1 MTSRILGVVREQVLA
16 ALFGAGNAMD
26 AYNVAY
32 RIPNLVRD
40 LFAEGAMSSAFV
52 PTFTRHLATA
62 GKESAWRLANYVI
75 NGLIVITGL
84 LVLVGIVFAE
94 PLVEMFAGA
103 YRSVPGKLELTVFLT
118 RIMLPFLSFVA
129 VAAACMGMLN
139 SLHRFFIPALS
150 PAMYNVATITCAFA
164 VVPLMPSLG
173 LPAIAGIA
181 MGSLLGGAAQLAV
194 QWPALRREGFAYRP
208 ILDWRDESLR
218 RVLILMGPGTIGLAA
233 TQVNVFV
240 NTVLATGEGT
250 GAVSW
255 LNYAFRLMYLPIGL
269 FGISIATAT
278 LPAVS
283 RHAALN
289 EEHHVRRTVADGL
302 SLMMMLNVPATAG
315 LLVLAVPIV
324 RVIFERSAFT
334 AADTA
339 ATAAALQFYALGL
352 VGYSVVRIASPVFY
366 ALGENRTPVKVSVAT
381 VAVNAALNIVL
392 VRFIGYRGLA
402 LGTSVAALFNAALLM
417 FLLRR
422 RLGGLDGRRVAELVC
437 ANHDCVD
444 RHGGG
449 GRTGGLGRR
458 HLAGWQRSVPADC
471 PSRSLDHGRARGA
484 RCRRAYPP
492 HPRVSRRCR
501 IGHAKAGKTNL
512 KEVVPQDAVEMKR
525 PLGLHPTVLL
535 MAGTHFL
542 VDGFSN
548 IYAPLLPLLIPH
560 LSLSLAAAGTLQMC
574 FLMANSVSQLAFGH
588 IADRW
593 RPRAL
598 LIAGPLF
605 TVTLLPL
612 IGLAS
617 TPVALGV
624 ILTVGGLGAAAFH
637 PPAAALV
644 HRLAGTR
651 QGYAMSFHITGG
663 SLGFSL
669 GPLVFAPFA
678 ERYGLVWIPLLVLP
692 ALAVLASF
700 CAECR
705 R

>member
-103 YRSVPGKLELTVFLT
+103 YRSVPGKLELTVCLT

-129 VAAACMGMLN
+129 VAAACMGMLH

-218 RVLILMGPGTIGLAA
+218 RVLILMGPGTLGLAA

-315 LLVLAVPIV
+315 LLVLAAPIV

-422 RLGGLDGRRVAELVC
+422 RLSGLDGRRVVSSFVRILIASIVMALAVALVDS
-437 ANHDCVD
+437 A
-444 RHGGG
+444 GA
-449 GRTGGLGRR
+449 TW
-458 HLAGWQRSVPADC
+458 LAGSAL
-471 PSRSLDHGRARGA
+471 SRQIAR
-484 RCRRAYPP
+484 
-492 HPRVSRRCR
+492 
-501 IGHAKAGKTNL
+501 
-512 KEVVPQDAVEMKR
+512 
-525 PLGLHPTVLL
+525 
-535 MAGTHFL
+535 
-542 VDGFSN
+542 
-548 IYAPLLPLLIPH
+548 
-560 LSLSLAAAGTLQMC
+560 
-574 FLMANSVSQLAFGH
+574 
-588 IADRW
+588 
-593 RPRAL
+593 
-598 LIAGPLF
+598 
-605 TVTLLPL
+605 
-612 IGLAS
+612 
-617 TPVALGV
+617 
-624 ILTVGGLGAAAFH
+624 LGASIM
-637 PPAAALV
+637 V
-644 HRLAGTR
+644 
-651 QGYAMSFHITGG
+651 
-663 SLGFSL
+663 
-669 GPLVFAPFA
+669 
-678 ERYGLVWIPLLVLP
+678 
-692 ALAVLASF
+692 ALAVLAAAAHILHIPEF
-700 CAECR
+700 REGVALVTRKLGR
-705 R
+705 RT